1 MFPSVFPSLYIS
13 ICLSGLQVCC
23 LDFIPAAFYSQPAQN
38 LPTVQQAPAPHRIA
52 RTYTHVDSA
61 RETSVCARCGFLC
74 FSDETDQQLRAIRT
88 LFIKLQTPSLLDYF
102 CQERF
107 VQTCCEI
114 SADVVVICL
123 FTWCVLFR
131 ITMLSSFLMG
141 MIHFSSLPSAVL

>member
-1 MFPSVFPSLYIS
+1 MACTGMKKLAHSPAHSLSTHAPLSVCLPLSIYLHLSLWTPGVLLGFHPCS
-13 ICLSGLQVCC
+13 ILFSAGTKFTHSSTGSGT
-23 LDFIPAAFYSQPAQN
+23 ASRA
-38 LPTVQQAPAPHRIA
+38 H
-52 RTYTHVDSA
+52 THVDSA

-74 FSDETDQQLRAIRT
+74 SSDETDQQLRAIRT

-123 FTWCVLFR
+123 FT
-131 ITMLSSFLMG
+131 
-141 MIHFSSLPSAVL
+141 

>member
-1 MFPSVFPSLYIS
+1 MHGNVEARTLSSPLTQHSRSSQCLRLSSPLYIS
-13 ICLSGLQVCC
+13 PFVSLDSRCVAWISSLQHFILSRHKIYPQFNRLR
-23 LDFIPAAFYSQPAQN
+23 
-38 LPTVQQAPAPHRIA
+38 HRIA
-52 RTYTHVDSA
+52 RTHTHVDSA

-123 FTWCVLFR
+123 FT
-131 ITMLSSFLMG
+131 
-141 MIHFSSLPSAVL
+141 